1 MRLVRTRQKRNRM
14 DNLASGTN
22 RLLPVE
28 HGGEDLFD
36 DLADH
41 HLAVVQVA
49 VQHLSAHTHAN
60 TGWSFK

>member
-1 MRLVRTRQKRNRM
+1 M